1 MDGNREAIWQD
12 FGLEELARGARR
24 GVAVDSD
31 KSTMKKAGALMG
43 GRRVTCLR

>member
-1 MDGNREAIWQD
+1 MGGDGEAVWQD

-24 GVAVDSD
+24 GVDSG
-31 KSTMKKAGALMG
+31 KSTVKKAGALMG